1 MTNGIKA
8 ARRIVNSPIT
18 AYAVAFGVPTGIMI
32 AGFVL
37 GWWEALFGP

>member
-8 ARRIVNSPIT
+8 ARRIVNSRIT
-18 AYAVAFGVPTGIMI
+18 AYAVAFGTANGILI